1 MAKSNSASLS
11 SRILAWAAM
20 AIVVACIVLAF
31 VLGLG
36 WFTFVDIFFAFLM
49 TFCHLLAVYM
59 WKART
64 ISRQLDTA
72 ALVCGVLMIVS
83 LVVDCFLL

>member
-20 AIVVACIVLAF
+20 AIVAF

-83 LVVDCFLL
+83 LVVDFFLL